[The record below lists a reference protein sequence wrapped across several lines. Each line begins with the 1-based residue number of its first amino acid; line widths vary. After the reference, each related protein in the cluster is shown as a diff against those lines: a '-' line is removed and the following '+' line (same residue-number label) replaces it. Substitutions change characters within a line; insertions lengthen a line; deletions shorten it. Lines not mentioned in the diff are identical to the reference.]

1 MDKPLDKYSQIR
13 LRIWKVFEEF
23 IKTNKRKISIEEGD
37 HIVDII
43 GNIIVIDGKEYFPS
57 QLDTD
62 IMYDILREIESISK
76 EVK

>member
-1 MDKPLDKYSQIR
+1 MNKILNKYSQIR
-13 LRIWKVFEEF
+13 LRVWKVFEEF
-23 IKTNKRKISIEEGD
+23 LKTNKRKISIEEGD

>member
-1 MDKPLDKYSQIR
+1 MDKLLDKYSQIR
-13 LRIWKVFEEF
+13 LRVWKVFEEF
-23 IKTNKRKISIEEGD
+23 IKTNKRKISMEEGD

-57 QLDTD
+57 QLNTD

>member
-1 MDKPLDKYSQIR
+1 MDKLLDKYSQIR
-13 LRIWKVFEEF
+13 LRVWKVFEEF
-23 IKTNKRKISIEEGD
+23 LKTNKRKISIEEGD

-57 QLDTD
+57 QLNTD

-76 EVK
+76 EAK